1 MSLKYELVSWWPS
14 CSQVEFDN
22 VILPLVKRIMV
33 MYVLLY
39 LDYPDNHGCSRPSGG
54 QKLQIG
60 GRPTLLGT
68 SDRGTARLASTL
80 LLSRMCCS
88 TESAASTLAAFM
100 YVMNP
105 NPLDR
110 RDTASFMTM
119 ASATG
124 PNRSKYRFRAS
135 SVVSKERPPMKILLW
150 PFRSRHR

>member
-1 MSLKYELVSWWPS
+1 
-14 CSQVEFDN
+14 
-22 VILPLVKRIMV
+22 

-39 LDYPDNHGCSRPSGG
+39 LVYRDNYGCSRPSRNSERGEL
-54 QKLQIG
+54 KIE

-80 LLSRMCCS
+80 LLSRICCS

-105 NPLDR
+105 NPLER
-110 RDTASFMTM
+110 RDTTSFMTM

-124 PNRSKYRFRAS
+124 PNCSKYRFRAS
-135 SVVSKERPPMKILLW
+135 SVVSKERPPMKILLR